1 MNVKELR
8 MSRILNPKSGKSVII
23 PIDHGI
29 VMGNVEGLEDP
40 IKILKQLIN
49 TGIDGTLLSPGIGK
63 ISIDLFS
70 SKDAPGRILTADIP
84 LLSTVP
90 GGSGEVVG
98 HEIIAD
104 VEFALRYNFDIV
116 KVLFPWGER
125 EHVQMESVRVVSALA
140 NECDGWNMPLMVEP
154 VLWGEAIS
162 KEKRNDP
169 KIIEHASRMALEI
182 GADILKIPYT
192 GDKSEFK
199 DLVNN
204 LKAPVFILGG
214 PKMDNV
220 EGVLRVAKESI
231 EAGAK
236 GIVFGRNVWQNPKM
250 KGLVGAL
257 KAVVHGNAEISYAMN
272 NFNLLG

>member
-8 MSRILNPKSGKSVII
+8 MSRVLNSKSGKSVII
-23 PIDHGI
+23 PVDHGI
-29 VMGNVEGLEDP
+29 VMGNVEGLENP
-40 IKILKQLIN
+40 TEVLKGLIDL
-49 TGIDGTLLSPGIGK
+49 GIDGTLISPGIAK
-63 ISIDLFS
+63 ITLDLFS

-104 VEFALRYNFDIV
+104 VEFALRYNFDII

-125 EHVQMESVRVVSALA
+125 EHVQMESIKVVEKMA
-140 NECDGWNMPLMVEP
+140 NDCDKWNIPLMVEP
-154 VLWGEAIS
+154 VLWGEAIP
-162 KEKRNDP
+162 KDKRNDP
-169 KIIEHASRMALEI
+169 KLIEHASRMALEL

-199 DLVNN
+199 DLVND
-204 LKAPVFILGG
+204 LKVPVFILGG
-214 PKMDNV
+214 PKMDSI
-220 EGVLRVAKESI
+220 EGVLKVAKESV

-236 GIVFGRNVWQNPKM
+236 GIVFGRNVWQNSKM
-250 KGLVGAL
+250 KALVNAL
-257 KAVVHGNAEISYAMN
+257 KAIVHDNAKISDAIN
-272 NFNLLG
+272 KF